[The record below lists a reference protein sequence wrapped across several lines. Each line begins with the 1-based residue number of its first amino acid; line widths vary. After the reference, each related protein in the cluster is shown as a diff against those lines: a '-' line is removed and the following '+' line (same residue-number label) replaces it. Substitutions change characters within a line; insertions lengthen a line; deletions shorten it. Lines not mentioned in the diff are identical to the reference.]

1 MLRTP
6 TRLALP
12 LLLCALSA
20 CSHLGG
26 APIGELAELMTMGR
40 SRQLQEPLR
49 PIRGG
54 TRVLVFALDGVGRD
68 ALHEA
73 VRAGRMPNL
82 ARLLGAPRGEN
93 RYEHAYSEPDMVSI
107 FPSATMAAWASV
119 FTGSPPAVTGIPGN
133 EWLDRFEERFQAPV
147 PVSVTSQSHATKL
160 FTDEYVSERLRT
172 PTLYETLPPLRMHV
186 SMSPY
191 YRGADLV
198 TFPDLARFGDLVGA
212 TVGEAM
218 TGDVKESARVA
229 REMDQTSTASLL
241 EVIGDVGVP
250 DVQTVYLNGTDL
262 FAHYAANPEPDLQR
276 YLQAVTDSAIGSV
289 LDAYRQRGALA
300 DTWVLVTSDHGHTP
314 VLPDD
319 RHVLG
324 MEGTDEPA
332 EVLRRAGFRT
342 RPWEL
347 SGDGGDFQAGFAF
360 QGFTAY
366 VYLADRS
373 TCAAKGE
380 RCDWN
385 RPPRLR
391 EDVLAAAAA
400 FHAADRSG
408 AGVPEMRGTLDLIL
422 VRDPARPDRYAV
434 YDGEGLVPVGEYL
447 RRNPRPDLLR
457 FEERLAGLAS
467 GPHAR
472 LAGDLLL
479 LARSGAERPIEDRY
493 YFGVPETSEHGSA
506 SAQDSRVPLL
516 VAHPGLGPEAIER
529 VVREGMGEEPSQL
542 DFAPLVR
549 RLVTDGS

>member
-1 MLRTP
+1 MSRASP
-6 TRLALP
+6 RLVVP
-12 LLLCALSA
+12 LILCALSA
-20 CSHLGG
+20 CTHIGG

-49 PIRGG
+49 PIRGN

-68 ALHEA
+68 ALYDALRE
-73 VRAGRMPNL
+73 GRMPNL
-82 ARLLGAPRGEN
+82 AGALGTPRGDG
-93 RYEHAYSEPDMVSI
+93 RYEHAYAAPDMVSI
-107 FPSATMAAWASV
+107 FPSTTMPAWAAV
-119 FTGSPPAVTGIPGN
+119 FTGAPPAVNGIPGN
-133 EWLDRFEERFQAPV
+133 EWLDRFEGAFQAPV
-147 PVSVTSQSHATKL
+147 PISVTSQSHAMKL
-160 FTDEYVSERLRT
+160 FTDEFVSERLRA
-172 PTLYETLPPLRMHV
+172 PTLYEMLPPLRMHV

-212 TVGEAM
+212 TVGEAIA
-218 TGDVKESARVA
+218 GEVKESARVA
-229 REMDQTSTASLL
+229 REMDQTSTASLIH
-241 EVIGDVGVP
+241 VIGDVGLP

-262 FAHYAANPEPDLQR
+262 IAHYGENPEADLQR
-276 YLQAVTDSAIGSV
+276 YLEAVTDSAIGSV
-289 LDAYRQRGALA
+289 LDVYRESGALA
-300 DTWVLVTSDHGHTP
+300 DTWVVVISDHGHTP

-324 MEGTDEPA
+324 MEGTGEPA
-332 EVLRRAGFRT
+332 EVLRRAGFRV
-342 RPWEL
+342 RSWEL
-347 SGDGGDFQAGFAF
+347 SGDGGDFQAGFAY

-373 TCAAKGE
+373 SCAAEGE

-391 EDVLAAAAA
+391 EDVLAAARA
-400 FHAADRSG
+400 FHEASRTG

-422 VRDPARPDRYAV
+422 ARDPAQPDRYLV
-434 YDGEGLVPVGEYL
+434 FDGEGLVPVGEYL

-457 FEERLAGLAS
+457 FEERLAGLTS

-479 LARSGAERPIEDRY
+479 LAKSGAQRPIEDRY

-506 SAQDSRVPLL
+506 SEQDSRIPLI
-516 VAHPGLGPEAIER
+516 VAHPGLGAESIERTVREAIGER
-529 VVREGMGEEPSQL
+529 PSQL

-549 RLVTDGS
+549 RLVTDAD